1 MLDSVDASRF
11 DRAMAKGRTCPLL
24 IAGEHSDHSE
34 VELVAKFSAGNGL
47 GVEGLTREVFGSL
60 LALDLGLHSPEPFLV
75 RTSAAFIEQVAT
87 TDSASAQLLR
97 DSVAVGFGSKRLP
110 SGYTAWMPAQITTKS
125 QLQQAIEVFAFD
137 ALFQNSDRYR
147 PDNPNLQF
155 RGDALA
161 IFDHELAFFT
171 EGVLGWQPPWVTG
184 SLAGIGQPSQ
194 HVLFASV
201 RGRMHDLSRFEGA
214 LQAISDVR
222 LGEYRMALPAEW
234 AQARTVAD
242 RAVQLIG
249 DIRNN
254 IGLCVQELQRVL
266 A

>member
-1 MLDSVDASRF
+1 M
-11 DRAMAKGRTCPLL
+11 
-24 IAGEHSDHSE
+24 
-34 VELVAKFSAGNGL
+34 
-47 GVEGLTREVFGSL
+47 
-60 LALDLGLHSPEPFLV
+60 
-75 RTSAAFIEQVAT
+75 
-87 TDSASAQLLR
+87 
-97 DSVAVGFGSKRLP
+97 
-110 SGYTAWMPAQITTKS
+110 
-125 QLQQAIEVFAFD
+125 
-137 ALFQNSDRYR
+137 
-147 PDNPNLQF
+147 QF